1 MLPRLLFQAIRS
13 IVKSSVVE
21 PPQLSTVRLV
31 VMVELSR
38 LGDVVHILPAVQQ
51 FKLHFPSVSIH
62 CVIREKF
69 ASLLRL
75 CDLDMEIHA
84 VADARISHLLPAIRG
99 VRRTA
104 PDLACSMSP
113 SRSNALVTLLS
124 GATIKAGYLDYS
136 NSLTPF
142 LGAHKVELFGR
153 NASSMIYERENIA
166 RRSEKVLQ
174 VLGIPLQGKISTLP
188 LKKRQHEKLVSL
200 LKEQGALPPGRYVVV
215 HPFSGWEYRSWQLDN
230 YVALANRAS
239 GELGLTVLVACEG
252 RNRSQLKEAFVT
264 RSPGVQ
270 LFSTDSAAE
279 LAVALKDASLFVG
292 NDSGPLHLAAILGVP
307 SVGIFGPASPALT
320 GPSRG
325 VVEYLYRPVPCAP
338 CDQRRCIRPQDP
350 CMHQYSVNEVLTC
363 MEKTLKLAVTH
374 DAVAHA

>member
-1 MLPRLLFQAIRS
+1 
-13 IVKSSVVE
+13 
-21 PPQLSTVRLV
+21 
-31 VMVELSR
+31 MVELSR
-38 LGDVVHILPAVQQ
+38 LGDVVQILPAVQQ
-51 FKLHFPSVSIH
+51 FKVHFPFVSIH

-75 CDLDMEIHA
+75 CDLDLEVHA

-99 VRRTA
+99 VRKTA

-113 SRSNALVTLLS
+113 SRSNAFVTLLS
-124 GATIKAGYLDYS
+124 GATMKAGYLDYS

-153 NASSMIYERENIA
+153 NASSAVYERENIA
-166 RRSEKVLQ
+166 RRSKKVLQ
-174 VLGIPLQGKISTLP
+174 VLGIPLQGISSILP
-188 LKKRQHEKLVSL
+188 LRKKQCEELASL
-200 LKEQGALPPGRYVVV
+200 LKERGVLPPGRYVAV
-215 HPFSGWEYRSWQLDN
+215 HPFSGWEYRSWPLEN

-239 GELGLTVLVACEG
+239 GELGLPVLVACEE
-252 RNRSQLKEAFVT
+252 RDRSRLKDAFAA
-264 RSPGVQ
+264 RSSGVQ

-279 LAVALKDASLFVG
+279 LAVALKEASLFVG

-325 VVEYLYRPVPCAP
+325 VVEYLYRAVPCAP
-338 CDQRRCIRPQDP
+338 CDQRKCIRPQDP
-350 CMHQYSVNEVLTC
+350 CMYQYSVNEVLTC